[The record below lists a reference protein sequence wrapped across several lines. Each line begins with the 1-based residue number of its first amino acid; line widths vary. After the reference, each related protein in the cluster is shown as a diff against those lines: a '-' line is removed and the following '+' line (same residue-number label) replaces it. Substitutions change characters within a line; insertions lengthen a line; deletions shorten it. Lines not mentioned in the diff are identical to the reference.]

1 MIITD
6 DINKKACSIELYLP
20 DSIIKKEGNFFP
32 IEWEARKKIRDID
45 GNEEALYQGV
55 ITQKDNINY
64 IYNSFTTIV
73 KRKRKFIS
81 FKMSTNSF

>member
-1 MIITD
+1 M
-6 DINKKACSIELYLP
+6 P

-55 ITQKDNINY
+55 ITQKDNIKKEFHKLRKA
-64 IYNSFTTIV
+64 IDKGEQEFVDEEWLRMKQLLETIV
-73 KRKRKFIS
+73 FAFS
-81 FKMSTNSF
+81 